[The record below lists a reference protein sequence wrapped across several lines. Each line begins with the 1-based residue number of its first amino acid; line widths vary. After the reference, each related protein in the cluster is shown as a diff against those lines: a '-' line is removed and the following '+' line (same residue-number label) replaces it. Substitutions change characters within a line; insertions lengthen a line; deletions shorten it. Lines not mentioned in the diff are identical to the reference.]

1 LISVG
6 DEAEFVGVDGISA
19 HGNGG
24 IYAIMALSNEATD
37 FPSELGHLFKLSSGG
52 QIRDIANVGD
62 FDFEWTK
69 AHIDLAPRDFPD
81 ANPYAVLALPGK
93 LYVADAGA
101 NTLNLVRPNGSDAI
115 LAFFPNNVIADST
128 PTCIART

>member
-6 DEAEFVGVDGISA
+6 DEGEFVGVDGISA

-24 IYAIMALSNEATD
+24 GIYAIMALSNEATG

-69 AHIDLAPRDFPD
+69 AHIDLAPETSPT
-81 ANPYAVLALPGK
+81 PIP
-93 LYVADAGA
+93 
-101 NTLNLVRPNGSDAI
+101 TLSWRSPAS
-115 LAFFPNNVIADST
+115 ST
-128 PTCIART
+128 SRTLARTH

>member
-6 DEAEFVGVDGISA
+6 DEGEFVGVDGISA

-24 IYAIMALSNEATD
+24 IYAIMALSNEATG

-52 QIRDIANVGD
+52 QIRDIANVGG

-69 AHIDLAPRDFPD
+69 AHIDLAPETSPT
-81 ANPYAVLALPGK
+81 PIP
-93 LYVADAGA
+93 
-101 NTLNLVRPNGSDAI
+101 TLSWRSPAS
-115 LAFFPNNVIADST
+115 ST
-128 PTCIART
+128 SRTLARTH